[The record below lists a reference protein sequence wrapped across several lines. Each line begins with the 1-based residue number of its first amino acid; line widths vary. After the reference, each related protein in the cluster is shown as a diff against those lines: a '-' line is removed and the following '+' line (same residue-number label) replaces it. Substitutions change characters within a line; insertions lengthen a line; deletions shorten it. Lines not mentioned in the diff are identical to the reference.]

1 MSQNKRKAAI
11 RWMVGGVACIV
22 LTIGLYSF
30 NDDKK
35 NFDIV
40 KNLDIFYSVFRELNT
55 YYVDETD
62 PDKLIKTGIDEM
74 LGSLDPYTTFIPES
88 EMEDFK
94 FMTTGEYAGI
104 GSLISKIDDYV
115 VVAEPY
121 EGFPAQMA
129 GLKAGDKILEIDG
142 VSMLKKNT
150 SDVSNRL
157 KGAANTTLKIKVE
170 RPGVKKPLDLEL
182 TRKSIQINAVPY
194 YGMVNDHTGI
204 IILDNFTQDC
214 SREVENAFLD
224 LKEKQKASK
233 IILDLR
239 GNPGGLLDEAIKIV
253 NLFVPKGSEIVST
266 RGKVKQWDKIYT
278 ATRQPI
284 DTIMPI
290 AVLISRGSASA
301 SEIVAGALQD
311 LDRAVIVGQR
321 SFGKGLV
328 QATRSLTYNTK
339 LKVTTAKYYIPS
351 GRCIQAVDYTHR
363 NDDGSVGYVPDS
375 LISEFKTRKGRPVFD
390 GGGVS
395 PDIKVNTERYS
406 NITFAL
412 VAQQVMFKYATQFC
426 ISNPTIAAPSSFE
439 VNNATFA
446 EFKKFVLEQKDF
458 KYESR
463 SQEMLKKLKETAER
477 EEYYKASANEFQAL
491 ENVLKLDINKDLDLF
506 SSEIKEL
513 LSLELMR
520 RYYYQKG
527 AIQFGLRNDNELT
540 EAINTLNSNDQY
552 NGLLTGAI
560 LSHAGDKRLSKIEL
574 ETE

>member
-55 YYVDETD
+55 YYVDDTD